1 MDECVDSEANECDS
15 QALCTNTEG
24 SYVCR
29 CLKGFEGD
37 GRNCTG
43 IDVHNIHFL
52 SRALQLVSIPFLK
65 IVLRLHERRLIGQ
78 ARRTGHSTQSERR
91 RRKVRSGEEKQ
102 HFFPPLV

>member
-1 MDECVDSEANECDS
+1 MDSEANECDS

-43 IDVHNIHFL
+43 IDVHYIHFL
-52 SRALQLVSIPFLK
+52 SQVF
-65 IVLRLHERRLIGQ
+65 
-78 ARRTGHSTQSERR
+78 
-91 RRKVRSGEEKQ
+91 
-102 HFFPPLV
+102 

>member
-1 MDECVDSEANECDS
+1 MDSEANECDS

-43 IDVHNIHFL
+43 MDVHIIHFL
-52 SRALQLVSIPFLK
+52 SQALQRVSIPFLR
-65 IVLRLHERRLIGQ
+65 IVLTLHDRRFIKQ
-78 ARRTGHSTQSERR
+78 ARRMEHSSRSERR
-91 RRKVRSGEEKQ
+91 ARRAR
-102 HFFPPLV
+102 

>member
-1 MDECVDSEANECDS
+1 MDSEANECDS

-52 SRALQLVSIPFLK
+52 SRALQRVSIPFLK
-65 IVLRLHERRLIGQ
+65 IVLSLHEWSIPRE
-78 ARRTGHSTQSERR
+78 ARDKRGGR
-91 RRKVRSGEEKQ
+91 GEERSI
-102 HFFPPLV
+102 FSLPLSRTWGVN

>member
-1 MDECVDSEANECDS
+1 MDECGDSEANECDS

-65 IVLRLHERRLIGQ
+65 LFLAYMKGALLAKRGEWGIPRE
-78 ARRTGHSTQSERR
+78 ARDEGGR
-91 RRKVRSGEEKQ
+91 
-102 HFFPPLV
+102 